1 MGRNR
6 NSDTKLTIRT
16 LMKTPTGLVPL
27 EGPQQHS
34 LLPHEHTRDISPVTY
49 GQYLHSIAAY
59 LSGYSCRAVR
69 EILERSPEPAPPL
82 QTASGITLVSE
93 KHGALYSVCRLTVS
107 FPAASFNFAVNT
119 AFLPEQQ
126 AFLRHEYRLL
136 RELYRKFRLPY
147 LPRPLLSGSMP
158 LAGHPSALP
167 IRLFIAEWFVKH
179 HEFHLSDQHHHN
191 TGGPSHIS
199 VWNFAS
205 DPCYLSPLQ
214 TAQLYE
220 KASRILTACLDTANF
235 RQIYPWH
242 HAAGDFIIDETR
254 VPVGVRLITAR
265 DYRCLL
271 REKSDIAN
279 KMLGSLHFFVNLT
292 VRMRIDRIDGT
303 GELAWAAAAECLP
316 GVIRGF
322 VVAWEGK
329 TLEDPELPEA
339 SEIFGL
345 FLQFSGG
352 ERLAFAE
359 IAAGDGLIEASESD
373 FLWRHLPDHVREL
386 SAALGEEQ

>member
-6 NSDTKLTIRT
+6 NNVTELTIRT
-16 LMKTPTGLVPL
+16 LIKTPSGLVPL

-34 LLPHEHTRDISPVTY
+34 LLPPEHTGSMSPVTY
-49 GQYLHSIAAY
+49 GQYLHAIAAY
-59 LSGYSCRAVR
+59 LSAYSYRAVR
-69 EILERSPEPAPPL
+69 EALERSPEPAPPL
-82 QTASGITLVSE
+82 RTASGITLVSE

-107 FPAASFNFAVNT
+107 FPAASLSFAVNT

-136 RELYRKFRLPY
+136 RELYRRFRLPY
-147 LPRPLLSGSMP
+147 LPRPLLSGSAC

-167 IRLFIAEWFVKH
+167 IRLFIAEWFEKH
-179 HEFHLSDQHHHN
+179 HEFHLSGLDSHN
-191 TGGPSHIS
+191 NGGASRIN
-199 VWNFAS
+199 VWNFS
-205 DPCYLSPLQ
+205 PKPCYLSGLQ

-220 KASRILTACLDTANF
+220 KASRILTACLDTATF

-271 REKSDIAN
+271 REKSDADN

-292 VRMRIDRIDGT
+292 IRMRIDRLDGT
-303 GELAWAAAAECLP
+303 GELAWAGAAECLP

-322 VVAWEGK
+322 VVAWEAK

-339 SEIFGL
+339 SEIFAL
-345 FLQFSGG
+345 FLRFSGE
-352 ERLAFAE
+352 ERFAFAE
-359 IAAGDGLIEASESD
+359 IAAGDGLIEAAESD
-373 FLWRHLPDHVREL
+373 FVWEHLPEHVREL
-386 SAALGEEQ
+386 SAALGGEQ